1 MTPYIATEVTIG
13 GYVVERDIA
22 RYIQEASLSTGV
34 NLRYLLAKAGQ
45 ESSFSPNAKAGG
57 TSATGI
63 YQFTKVTWF
72 ELFMKNG
79 AKYGYPELAK
89 KVSYSGRYGY
99 RVRDPRA
106 RKKILSLRLDP
117 KMSALL
123 AAEYA
128 RNNQIFIEKN
138 MKRSANSTD
147 LYLSHFMGPV
157 GAVTLLKAKANT
169 PNKYAYKIF
178 PQAAKANPRIFYKKS
193 RSRKNPR
200 TVSEVYNLI
209 DRIFNKAI
217 SRFTNLPADVF
228 IKIPQVIPA
237 IKPSDDW
244 FSGYAL
250 ASNKDVNFSNGFND
264 GNSVAEML
272 YRENMIITKDVVDL
286 DSVASN
292 SSVFTGVVIPDNY
305 EAGIDI
311 EDIYIEMELETSD
324 LFNLQVVSNYDDG
337 VNLDEVDAE
346 MLDPVFQV
354 NRTFFS
360 SEQKVKEV
368 VGGADYM
375 ETTSLTPDVWAKKKE
390 QSAAFNLA
398 MQDADK
404 EANFDMLLFESNKS
418 DSLYKITAE
427 DAASVKNILSS
438 LSLAPMAEP
447 LINQAMNTI
456 NSNSKVLGN
465 YFNVINS
472 QMMFNVNTN
481 KIDYE
486 RYPL

>member
-45 ESSFSPNAKAGG
+45 ESSFSANARAGG

-79 AKYGYPELAK
+79 AKYGYPSLAK
-89 KVSYSGRYGY
+89 KVSYSKRYGY
-99 RVRDPRA
+99 RVKDPRA

-117 KMSALL
+117 RMSALL

-128 RNNQIFIEKN
+128 RSNQIFIEKN

-157 GAVTLLKAKANT
+157 GAVTLLKAKADT
-169 PNKYAYKIF
+169 PNKYAYEIF

-193 RSRKNPR
+193 RKRKNPR

-217 SRFTNLPADVF
+217 SRFSNLPADVF
-228 IKIPQVIPA
+228 IKIPQVIPSV
-237 IKPSDDW
+237 KPSGDW
-244 FSGYAL
+244 FADYAL
-250 ASNKDVNFSNGFND
+250 TSNKEVNFYNGFNE

-272 YRENMIITKDVVDL
+272 YRENLIITKDVVDL

-292 SSVFTGVVIPDNY
+292 TSVFSGADVADNY
-305 EAGIDI
+305 DEAIDI
-311 EDIYIEMELETSD
+311 EDLYIEMDLDTSD

-337 VNLDEVDAE
+337 VNLDEVDSE

-360 SEQKVKEV
+360 SEQKIKTV
-368 VGGADYM
+368 VSGADYM
-375 ETTSLTPDVWAKKKE
+375 EEVSLSPYVWAQKQK
-390 QSAAFNLA
+390 QNADFRLA
-398 MQDADK
+398 MLNADK
-404 EANFDMLLFESNKS
+404 EANFDKLLFESNNANA
-418 DSLYKITAE
+418 LYKITAE

-447 LINQAMNTI
+447 LINQAMNTL
-456 NSNSKVLGN
+456 NGDSVSGN
-465 YFNVINS
+465 YISVINS
-472 QMMFNVNTN
+472 KLSFDVS
-481 KIDYE
+481 KKEIDYKK
-486 RYPL
+486 YSL